1 MIAALLSA
9 ALAASAAAPA
19 QIFSCT
25 LTTPRGDPIAFRL
38 ETKADGPGAAFL
50 VPGEGSVWPASPL
63 AGGGG
68 TAVKKD
74 GPHGAF
80 YFGGGKDGVSLQI
93 DGDKAQLFAAAGKA
107 PRAYGFCLPGG
118 AADPAAGSRM
128 VAVDPGAR
136 IPAFDSAGWTESDC
150 ALLTRSGRRGRVD
163 YRLIEGGMRS
173 EIRSE
178 TAGFFAEPRA
188 LVERVQGSGGK
199 PTRFGGARGLAG
211 TERLVVDPKASE
223 AVQLIDFTEVGT
235 PPNPP
240 EPAIA
245 ICGHAGIVRRPALQ

>member
-1 MIAALLSA
+1 MIAVLFAG
-9 ALAASAAAPA
+9 ALAASTAAPA
-19 QIFSCT
+19 QVFSCT
-25 LTTPRGDPIAFRL
+25 LTTPHGDPIAFSL
-38 ETKADGPGAAFL
+38 ETKADGPAAAFL
-50 VPGEGSVWPASPL
+50 VPGDGSVWPASL
-63 AGGGG
+63 AAGGGG
-68 TAVKKD
+68 TTLKKD

-93 DGDKAQLFAAAGKA
+93 DGDKVLLFAAAGKA
-107 PRAYGFCLPGG
+107 PRAYGFCLPGNV
-118 AADPAAGSRM
+118 ADPTGGSRL

-136 IPAFDSAGWTESDC
+136 IPAFDSAGWTDSDC

-163 YRLIEGGMRS
+163 YSLLDGGARS
-173 EIRSE
+173 AIGSK

-188 LVERVQGSGGK
+188 VVERLQGSGGK
-199 PTRFGGARGLAG
+199 PTRFGGARGVAG
-211 TERLVVDPKASE
+211 TERLLIDPKASE

-235 PPNPP
+235 PPNAP